1 MLRKSF
7 ERLYKVTVTIS
18 SFFVLGCLILVSSAR
33 GQTTNDGDLRVT
45 YFVSPEYPR
54 LARQAM
60 QSGDVVLTVTV
71 DASGKPT
78 DVAVQAPYPLLGGPA
93 KETVLKWRFSPVPPP
108 SSRKGHVFFH
118 FSFSGTPRE
127 CNPSTIVA
135 ADLEGRR
142 VIVTVDPPPPFAPD
156 AFLAPETPTKKP

>member
-1 MLRKSF
+1 MFRKTF
-7 ERLYKVTVTIS
+7 KWLFRGTLAG
-18 SFFVLGCLILVSSAR
+18 SFFVLGSLIVLRAAL
-33 GQTTNDGDLRVT
+33 GQSTTDGNLRVT

-78 DVAVQAPYPLLGGPA
+78 DVAVQAPYPLLAGPA
-93 KETVLKWRFSPVPPP
+93 KETVLKWRFAPVPPP

-127 CNPSTIVA
+127 CDPSTIVA
-135 ADLEGRR
+135 ADLEARR
-142 VIVTVDPPPPFAPD
+142 VIVTVDPRPPFAPD
-156 AFLAPETPTKKP
+156 AFPVPSNPNKRP

>member
-1 MLRKSF
+1 MLRKTLKQHIRAAS
-7 ERLYKVTVTIS
+7 TV
-18 SFFVLGCLILVSSAR
+18 VLLGLIVVLAAL
-33 GQTTNDGDLRVT
+33 GQSTNDGDLRVT

-78 DVAVQAPYPLLGGPA
+78 DVAVQAPHALLAGPA
-93 KETVLKWRFSPVPPP
+93 KETVLKWRFAPVPPP
-108 SSRKGHVFFH
+108 SSRKGYVFFH

-127 CNPSTIVA
+127 CNPSTVVT
-135 ADLEGRR
+135 ADLQARR
-142 VIVTVDPPPPFAPD
+142 VIVTVDPLPPFAPD
-156 AFLAPETPTKKP
+156 AFPAPSNPNKTP

>member
-7 ERLYKVTVTIS
+7 ERLNRVTVTIS
-18 SFFVLGCLILVSSAR
+18 SLFVLGSLILVPVR

-78 DVAVQAPYPLLGGPA
+78 DVAVQAPHPLLEGPA

-127 CNPSTIVA
+127 CNPSTVVA
-135 ADLEGRR
+135 ADLERRR
-142 VIVTVDPPPPFAPD
+142 VIVTVDPLPPFPPD
-156 AFLAPETPTKKP
+156 AFQAPETPTKKP